1 MKTIKTVFKKV
12 AKKNEKVELATQKVE
27 LSLVDDMSGQAAKA
41 NAFVDAI
48 DKKIKSND
56 KLWDEA
62 FKLEKKFLD
71 LEEKARKQQDKI
83 ASDAKKASKLIA
95 SMDKLWDRLSNTAKE
110 LGINPRDTKGYDKWD
125 SAYDDLNGIERKVN
139 EFK

>member
-48 DKKIKSND
+48 DKKIKYND

-110 LGINPRDTKGYDKWD
+110 LGINTRDTKGYDK
-125 SAYDDLNGIERKVN
+125 
-139 EFK
+139 